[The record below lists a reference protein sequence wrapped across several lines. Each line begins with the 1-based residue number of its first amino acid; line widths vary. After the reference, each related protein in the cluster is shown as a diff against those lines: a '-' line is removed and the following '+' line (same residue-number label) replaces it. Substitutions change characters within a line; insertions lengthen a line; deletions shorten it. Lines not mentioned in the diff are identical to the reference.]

1 MPLELGVWRIDKQ
14 LTRIQVS
21 FLNQEQRLEDFLDK
35 DPRVNSRI
43 FIGRYRND

>member
-21 FLNQEQRLEDFLDK
+21 SLDQEQRLFDYDGHQTTE
-35 DPRVNSRI
+35 
-43 FIGRYRND
+43 